1 MAAGRLNGL
10 WDVKSFKWAI
20 LASVELNF
28 FAQMSR
34 MKTQKIIVEPTLY
47 VVLKSAE
54 HNLTLLNKNLLD
66 F

>member
-20 LASVELNF
+20 LACEELNF

-34 MKTQKIIVEPTLY
+34 MKTLKII
-47 VVLKSAE
+47 S
-54 HNLTLLNKNLLD
+54 
-66 F
+66 

>member
-10 WDVKSFKWAI
+10 WDVKPFKWAK
-20 LASVELNF
+20 LACEELKF

-34 MKTQKIIVEPTLY
+34 MKTLKIIVEPTLY

-54 HNLTLLNKNLLD
+54 HNLTLLNKNLID